1 MGPHLIR
8 VNSGESNSVTG
19 SLDSSTHSAPHTASQ
34 SSHFHTGSQGMRRF
48 ALVWVTG
55 SRATTRDSTCA
66 VHKNGPRSG
75 DSKGGALGRKA
86 PDRGRVCVAPAGVA
100 LVGTERW
107 ACVCKKT
114 CVINQI
120 ILGIICPDTSVRSRL
135 GCMLLTCV
143 EVRETSPMATGG
155 RESKMHPENDKFTGR
170 DESPR
175 QGCVPSKEP
184 SQPEPRETH
193 AENAPTG
200 ARTHLCCK
208 HTHTHGYPR
217 APLCSAGSP
226 ASCCSGHLRR
236 EEGWELS
243 LKVGVQDTQPLSQA
257 EHPTSG
263 QGDTVL
269 RLEAVQILTPRAT
282 AGWGVLTL
290 SNWVSRTS
298 RESSGRMKLPLRAL
312 E

>member
-1 MGPHLIR
+1 
-8 VNSGESNSVTG
+8 
-19 SLDSSTHSAPHTASQ
+19 
-34 SSHFHTGSQGMRRF
+34 MRRF

-208 HTHTHGYPR
+208 HTHTR
-217 APLCSAGSP
+217 MSP
-226 ASCCSGHLRR
+226 STPV
-236 EEGWELS
+236 LS
-243 LKVGVQDTQPLSQA
+243 
-257 EHPTSG
+257 
-263 QGDTVL
+263 
-269 RLEAVQILTPRAT
+269 R
-282 AGWGVLTL
+282 
-290 SNWVSRTS
+290 VSR
-298 RESSGRMKLPLRAL
+298 
-312 E
+312 